1 MIDYPQDQISDSD
14 IAIEGNFIC
23 PQTRQPLREAT
34 SEELA
39 GLRKMPEHTSLEA
52 AWIRADSAVAY
63 PVQNGIPLLI
73 PSAVIPLTYTPTL
86 LSTP

>member
-1 MIDYPQDQISDSD
+1 MEVAKSP
-14 IAIEGNFIC
+14 FIC

-39 GLRKMPEHTSLEA
+39 ALRKMPEHSLLEA
-52 AWIRADSAVAY
+52 AWIRTDSAIAY

-73 PSAVIPLTYTPTL
+73 PSAAIPL
-86 LSTP
+86 SQA

>member
-1 MIDYPQDQISDSD
+1 MQASKSS
-14 IAIEGNFIC
+14 FIC
-23 PQTRQPLREAT
+23 PQTRQPLREST

-39 GLRKMPEHTSLEA
+39 ALRKMPEHTSLEA

-63 PVQNGIPLLI
+63 PVQNGIPQLI
-73 PSAVIPLTYTPTL
+73 PSAAISLDQAASPTL

>member
-1 MIDYPQDQISDSD
+1 MEVAKFP
-14 IAIEGNFIC
+14 FIC

-39 GLRKMPEHTSLEA
+39 ALRKMPEHSSLEA
-52 AWIRADSAVAY
+52 AWIRADSCIAY
-63 PVQNGIPLLI
+63 PVQNSIPQLI
-73 PSAVIPLTYTPTL
+73 PSSTILLAQVAFPTL

>member
-1 MIDYPQDQISDSD
+1 MEVAKSP
-14 IAIEGNFIC
+14 FIC

-39 GLRKMPEHTSLEA
+39 ALRRMPEHSSLEA
-52 AWIRADSAVAY
+52 AWIRTDSAIAY

-73 PSAVIPLTYTPTL
+73 PSAAIS
-86 LSTP
+86 LSQA

>member
-1 MIDYPQDQISDSD
+1 MQAVKSP
-14 IAIEGNFIC
+14 FIC
-23 PQTRQPLREAT
+23 PHTRQPLREAT

-39 GLRKMPEHTSLEA
+39 ALRKMSGYATLEA
-52 AWIRADSAVAY
+52 AWICADSAMAY

-73 PSAVIPLTYTPTL
+73 TSAAIPLTYTPTL